1 MASFEFN
8 PIANFVVLR
17 FKCPE
22 CGHDNETDAL
32 YVPVPD
38 FTAENHGDS
47 CNSEDYEHECPNCGH
62 LFEITLNNG
71 MYGGDGEITDVEDGL
86 SVEEE
91 FPDNEDD
98 YEEYK
103 STFFDEHVKDT
114 IEVLDKIDVLDERS
128 RKLLYRTLYAN
139 VISSM
144 EAYLSDRLIQK
155 VMSSEE
161 TKRKFVEGFKDY
173 KDEKIVVSDVFKH
186 LENLDSRIIKTL
198 REIIYHNLPRV
209 KNIYNSVLGI
219 NLGEKIVI
227 SDLMK
232 CIGIRHDIVH
242 RNGKDKDKDKDKE
255 GNLQDIS
262 KEDVLELAEKVSKF
276 IGSIEY
282 EFLLQGINPDESE
295 IELPFE

>member
-38 FTAENHGDS
+38 FTAENHSDS

-173 KDEKIVVSDVFKH
+173 KDEKIAVSDIFKH

-242 RNGKDKDKDKDKE
+242 RNGKDKE